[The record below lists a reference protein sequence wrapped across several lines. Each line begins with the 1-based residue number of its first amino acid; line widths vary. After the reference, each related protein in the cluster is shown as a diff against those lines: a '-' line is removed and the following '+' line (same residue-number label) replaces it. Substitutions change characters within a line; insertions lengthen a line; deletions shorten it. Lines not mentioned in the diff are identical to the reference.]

1 MSELVNDS
9 DLDHT
14 AEHCAVVPA
23 ELVPTQPGPEGSG
36 FSSLKDKI
44 AALQDMLAKADA
56 TLARAEANTA
66 EQNDRTND
74 LMVELLRTMADTMA
88 AKEMAARL
96 RGELTVQKRRA
107 LWKRLM
113 G

>member
-1 MSELVNDS
+1 MNELANDS
-9 DLDHT
+9 DLDDSST
-14 AEHCAVVPA
+14 DCAMVPA
-23 ELVPTQPGPEGSG
+23 ELVPTQPETEGLGISN
-36 FSSLKDKI
+36 LKDKI

-66 EQNDRTND
+66 EQNERAND
-74 LMVELLRTMADTMA
+74 LMVELLKTMADTMA
-88 AKEMAARL
+88 AKEHAARL
-96 RGELTVQKRRA
+96 RGELSVGKRRA